1 MNPSIGVTLK
11 EARTRKSITLEDVY
25 AKTRI
30 HPRVLQLLEEEK
42 FDKLPSP
49 LFAKSFLK
57 SYAEFLE
64 VNPEEVIKAYEQKG
78 LKEPEQILFIKP
90 AELKAEEKFL
100 ASAGADL
107 LIPALVIIV
116 LILAGVAVFLFKNS
130 SVVHSQSLPVKK
142 TKPKAESS
150 RAKPAV
156 EVKAE
161 SSENLATKGWL
172 RSVAQGNFP
181 KINRKA
187 PLELKIK
194 ALDSVWLRIT
204 CDGKVL
210 FQSIL
215 KRGAEESWRAGEKI
229 EIWSGNCSNMFLI
242 LNGTAIGS
250 PGKGVIKKMWI
261 NHDGV
266 RLP

>member
-1 MNPSIGVTLK
+1 M
-11 EARTRKSITLEDVY
+11 EAV
-25 AKTRI
+25 
-30 HPRVLQLLEEEK
+30 
-42 FDKLPSP
+42 
-49 LFAKSFLK
+49 
-57 SYAEFLE
+57 
-64 VNPEEVIKAYEQKG
+64 
-78 LKEPEQILFIKP
+78 
-90 AELKAEEKFL
+90 
-100 ASAGADL
+100 
-107 LIPALVIIV
+107 
-116 LILAGVAVFLFKNS
+116 
-130 SVVHSQSLPVKK
+130 
-142 TKPKAESS
+142 KPKAEAS
-150 RAKPAV
+150 RTKPAA
-156 EVKAE
+156 EVKTE
-161 SSENLATKGWL
+161 YSENQAAEGWL

-194 ALDSVWLRIT
+194 ALDSVWLRIQ

-229 EIWSGNCSNMFLI
+229 EIWSGNCSNMFLT